1 MDRVILTRQTV
12 EIIIIIIIIMG
23 YIFATI
29 LSQNKSD
36 KTKDVSRW
44 YIHINDHNGSKV
56 FFKNFVCHNFC
67 QYCFTTLSFLNS
79 VILQMVFQITDISNL
94 MFCQITFKI

>member
-1 MDRVILTRQTV
+1 
-12 EIIIIIIIIMG
+12 MG

-67 QYCFTTLSFLNS
+67 QYCFTTLSFQNF